1 MIWALILAAVALVAG
16 GGGVAYASTDALP
29 DDTLY
34 PVKLLVEDAQL
45 LFADP
50 AEDLQLHLEFAQ
62 RRLDEA
68 LRLAQQGQAEGLD
81 RAMAN
86 YEAHVQQAL
95 QLAQEMGQADP
106 QVWALVEAQVAQHQE
121 RLQALREEMAQRG
134 LAEAQQHMEEA
145 QARAQEAHEQ
155 ARQAMEAMGQ
165 RPEGMPTPPFGPME
179 SPMPGG
185 EGHGEGQGEMNG
197 QGGMFGGQGEM
208 NGNGGMGEM
217 EGNGQGH
224 GEGQGG
230 MMTPPAPG
238 GQGHDEG
245 QGTMTPPSPMPGGE
259 GDHDQGNMTPPYP
272 MPTATMPMPG
282 SGSGHD
288 GGEGGGMPGGSGGGS
303 GMGGWGNSG
312 GMP

>member
-95 QLAQEMGQADP
+95 QLAQQVSQADP
-106 QVWALVEAQVAQHQE
+106 QVWALVEAQMARHQE

-134 LAEAQQHMEEA
+134 LTEAEQHMEEA
-145 QARAQEAHEQ
+145 QVRAREAHEWAVQ
-155 ARQAMEAMGQ
+155 AMGQ
-165 RPEGMPTPPFGPME
+165 RPEDMPTPPFGPME

-208 NGNGGMGEM
+208 NGNGGMGDM

-245 QGTMTPPSPMPGGE
+245 QGTMTPPSPMPG
-259 GDHDQGNMTPPYP
+259 
-272 MPTATMPMPG
+272 

-303 GMGGWGNSG
+303 GMGGWGNGG